1 MIQIMQISVRL
12 RLRAWTPIR
21 LVRERES
28 EPTPLLSK
36 TFAVP
41 KLGSADNIRWCT
53 GAQNNAD
60 LGLRELGVL
69 SSTQKDAELAYALKI
84 STS

>member
-1 MIQIMQISVRL
+1 MQISVRL
-12 RLRAWTPIR
+12 RLRARTPIR
-21 LVRERES
+21 FMVRERES

-41 KLGSADNIRWCT
+41 KLGSADNIRWYT

-69 SSTQKDAELAYALKI
+69 SSTQKDAELAYALKKI
-84 STS
+84 GILI